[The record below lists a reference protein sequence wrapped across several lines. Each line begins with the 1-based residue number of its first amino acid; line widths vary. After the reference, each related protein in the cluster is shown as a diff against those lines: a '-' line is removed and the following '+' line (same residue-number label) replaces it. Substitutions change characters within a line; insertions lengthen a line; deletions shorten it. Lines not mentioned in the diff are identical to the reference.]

1 MTIAPDLRTRLALPL
16 IAAPMTGVSGPDL
29 VAAACRNGV
38 IGSFPTHNA
47 STVAELDGWLDLI
60 VGTLCAH
67 GAPAEFAPVA
77 PNLVVHPT
85 NSRLAADLDRLI
97 EHGVE
102 LVITSV
108 GSPAPVLPRL
118 HAAGCRVFADVATLH
133 QARKAIAAGVD
144 GVVLLT
150 AGAGGQTGSA
160 NPFAFVRAVR
170 DLFDGTIVLA
180 GGIAD
185 GVALLAAEV
194 LGADLAYMGTRFIA
208 TSESLASTD
217 YRSALVDATLD
228 DVRLTDEIGGLPT
241 SLLARWLDAGPR
253 TRVAAGDFRQDRL
266 VADPTIWSAG
276 HGVSTVRDVPDVD
289 TLVRRIHAEYHQAR
303 AARFPQFGGQDPH
316 EGRTRS
322 PLANS

>member
-1 MTIAPDLRTRLALPL
+1 MTMAPDFADRLALPL

-38 IGSFPTHNA
+38 VGSFPTHNA
-47 STVAELDGWLDLI
+47 ATVAELDGWLDQI
-60 VGTLCAH
+60 RATLAAH
-67 GAPAEFAPVA
+67 GPVTASAPVA

-85 NSRLAADLDRLI
+85 NTRLAADLDRLV

-108 GSPAPVLPRL
+108 GSPAPVLSRL
-118 HAAGCRVFADVATLH
+118 HDAGCRVFADVATLR

-170 DLFDGTIVLA
+170 DQFDGTIVLA

-185 GVALLAAEV
+185 GVSLFAAEV

-208 TSESLASTD
+208 TSESLASAD
-217 YRSALVDATLD
+217 YRNALVTSTLD
-228 DVRLTDEIGGLPT
+228 DVRLTDEIGGLPA
-241 SLLARWLDAGPR
+241 SLLAQWLDSGARRDRP
-253 TRVAAGDFRQDRL
+253 VAAGDFRQDRL
-266 VADPTIWSAG
+266 VADPTVWSAG
-276 HGVSTVRDVPDVD
+276 HSVSTVRDIPDVD
-289 TLVRRIHAEYHQAR
+289 TLVHRIRAQYEQAR
-303 AARFPQFGGQDPH
+303 AELR
-316 EGRTRS
+316 
-322 PLANS
+322 LALD